1 MTTDASS
8 PTPGARRRPSTGAPS
23 RYRALDFVMIRTP
36 ILPVSR
42 YPAPD
47 TPAPDTPGPEPATAR
62 VRADDLARCA
72 VTVSSLPLAAALR
85 RPPTTER
92 DRRRL
97 EASLLRY
104 LVRLSTRPTPFGLNA
119 GAALGRW
126 GPDTDVRL
134 ADDRSPEVH
143 ARLDMHALLHF
154 VTALEST
161 PPIRRA
167 TRVITNPAVLHRA
180 GRVTLSGVEAPR
192 TATGGENVTLRAT
205 GAVLRA
211 LALARTPISHADL
224 AVELLRTVPGA
235 TPDKVDE
242 LLHRL
247 WRHAFLLTDLHPP
260 LTHLDPCGHVL
271 DHLGRIPAAA
281 AAHADLAALLAAI
294 QDWQK
299 QPPDAGADTFP
310 ELADHACRVTGLDT
324 DTPLQVDTAL
334 PLAVGTVSHRV
345 ADAAVQAADLLLR
358 LTPFPDGPPHITAYR
373 RAFEARYGTDRDV
386 PLLELLDPVTGLG
399 TPSPTATIASLDT
412 DRSDTLLRLATEA
425 LHDHLTAV
433 DLDPDTLDRLTL
445 RNVAPTRLPLSLD
458 LYAMVAAPSAAAV
471 DAGDFR
477 LVVGANIGAGAAGR
491 NLGRFAGMLPGAV
504 PALAEVAAAEG
515 ALDPG
520 RVLAELVYLP
530 EKTRSANVV
539 VRPTVRDHEIGIR
552 TSAEDGPARSIPL
565 VELAVRI
572 TDGRLTLVWDEGA
585 SGGGPGAKGTGEHG
599 TRAVSR
605 TAPRTVREVTVCS
618 GHMLNH
624 SRAPAVCRFLADLSH
639 DGTAQ
644 LTGFDWGP
652 ARHFPYLPRVTRG
665 RIVLRPA
672 QWRVDHRLAQRLTG
686 SPDGFPAAFDAWR
699 RHWRVPRHTYLTSS
713 DDAADHRLLLDTT
726 GPSHTE
732 EIRRALTRLPPGGA
746 VILQEALPGL
756 DDAWATGPDGP
767 RVVELVVS
775 MTRRTAAPPAPPPRA
790 RSAPVARADRLRP
803 PGSDW
808 TYLKLYGDRQ
818 EEDALLAG
826 AVRDLVADLAP
837 HSDRR
842 FFLRYADPEP
852 HLRLRLRGDPAL
864 LVPALADR
872 AAALLAAGHLTRFG
886 FDVYDREV
894 ERYGGLTAMDA
905 TEELY
910 TADSQAVLD
919 LLALRRTGTL
929 ALDDT
934 ALALLSIDD
943 LLAGV
948 GLDEQARLHLYRRRA
963 HHAHLA
969 GAEFRAR
976 KAEFCTLLST
986 PPPPPVADVLA
997 ERRRLLTPVAAR
1009 LTDLHRRALLGRPLL
1024 DLCDSYVHL
1033 HCNRLL
1039 GPSPAAEHAAV
1050 ELLHR
1055 TRQTLALRAG

>member
-1 MTTDASS
+1 MTTDDSR
-8 PTPGARRRPSTGAPS
+8 TPGARRRPSPGARS
-23 RYRALDFVMIRTP
+23 RYRALDFVMIRAP
-36 ILPVSR
+36 ILPVTR
-42 YPAPD
+42 YPAAD
-47 TPAPDTPGPEPATAR
+47 APGPEPATAC
-62 VRADDLARCA
+62 VRADALARCA
-72 VTVSSLPLAAALR
+72 VAVSSLPLAAALR
-85 RPPTTER
+85 RPTATER

-119 GAALGRW
+119 GAAVGRW
-126 GPDTDVRL
+126 GPTTDVRL
-134 ADDRSPEVH
+134 ADDRPPEVH

-154 VTALEST
+154 VTDLESA
-161 PPIRRA
+161 PRIRRA

-224 AVELLRTVPGA
+224 AAELLRTVPGA
-235 TPDKVDE
+235 TPGKVDD

-260 LTHLDPCGHVL
+260 LTHLDPAGHVL

-294 QDWQK
+294 QDWRK

-310 ELADHACRVTGLDT
+310 ALADHARRVTGLDT
-324 DTPLQVDTAL
+324 GTPVQVDTAL
-334 PLAVGTVSHRV
+334 PLAAGTVSHRV
-345 ADAAVQAADLLLR
+345 ADAAVRAADLLLR
-358 LTPFPDGPPHITAYR
+358 LTPFPDGLPHITAYR
-373 RAFEARYGTDRDV
+373 RAFEARYGTARDV
-386 PLLELLDPVTGLG
+386 PVLELLDPVTGLG
-399 TPSPTATIASLDT
+399 TPSPTTVVAALDT
-412 DRSDTLLRLATEA
+412 VRADTLLRLATEA

-433 DLDPDTLDRLTL
+433 DLDQDTLDRLTL
-445 RNVAPTRLPLSLD
+445 RDVAPARLPLSLD

-504 PALAEVAAAEG
+504 PALADVAAAERT
-515 ALDPG
+515 LDPD

-552 TSAEDGPARSIPL
+552 TSAEDGPARYVPL
-565 VELAVRI
+565 DELAVRI
-572 TDGRLTLVWDEGA
+572 SDGRLALIWDDGGA
-585 SGGGPGAKGTGEHG
+585 GPDPGADGTGERVP
-599 TRAVSR
+599 RA
-605 TAPRTVREVTVCS
+605 VREVTVCS

-644 LTGFDWGP
+644 LAGFDWGP
-652 ARHFPYLPRVTRG
+652 ARHFPYLPRVTCG

-672 QWRVDHRLAQRLTG
+672 QWRVDHLQARRLTG
-686 SPDGFPAAFDAWR
+686 SPDGFSAAFDAWR
-699 RHWRVPRHTYLTSS
+699 RRWRVPRHTYLTSS
-713 DDAADHRLLLDTT
+713 DEAADHRLLLDTT
-726 GPSHTE
+726 GRSHTE
-732 EIRRALTRLPPGGA
+732 EIRRALTHLPPGGA

-767 RVVELVVS
+767 RIVELVVS
-775 MTRRTAAPPAPPPRA
+775 MTRRTATPPSPPPRPHH
-790 RSAPVARADRLRP
+790 APVARADRLRP

-826 AVRDLVADLAP
+826 AVRDIVASLA
-837 HSDRR
+837 HHTDRR

-852 HLRLRLRGDPAL
+852 HLRLRLRGDPAR
-864 LVPALADR
+864 LVPALGDW
-872 AAALLAAGHLTRFG
+872 AAAVLADGCLTRFG

-905 TEELY
+905 TEALY
-910 TADSQAVLD
+910 TADSLAVLD
-919 LLALRRTGTL
+919 LLALRRTGRL
-929 ALDDT
+929 PLDDT
-934 ALALLSIDD
+934 ALAVLSIDD
-943 LLAGV
+943 LLAGI
-948 GLDEQARLHLYRRRA
+948 GLDERARLHLYRRRA
-963 HHAHLA
+963 RHERLA

-976 KAEFCTLLST
+976 KAEFCELLST

-997 ERRRLLTPVAAR
+997 ERRRLLAPAAAR

-1039 GPSPAAEHAAV
+1039 GPSPAAERAAV

-1055 TRQTLALRAG
+1055 TRQSLTLRAG